1 MQYLRCEDCGA
12 TYYTAR
18 QEPAGERCAECDG
31 ELSKVSESN
40 QPGGGDDA
48 EPQEGASGG

>member
-18 QEPAGERCAECDG
+18 QEPAGERCAECGG
-31 ELSKVSESN
+31 ELSKDSESS
-40 QPGGGDDA
+40 QPGGEEDA
-48 EPQEGASGG
+48 EPRGGASGS